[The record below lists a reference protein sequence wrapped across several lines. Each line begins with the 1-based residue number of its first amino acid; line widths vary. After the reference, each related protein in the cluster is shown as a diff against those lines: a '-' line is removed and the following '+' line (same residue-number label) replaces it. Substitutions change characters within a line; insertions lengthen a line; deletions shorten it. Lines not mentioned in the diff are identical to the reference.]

1 MKRRSETL
9 FDFSLVK
16 MYYHISPE
24 GAEHPIYDIPATG
37 FFDPATLQEAL
48 KRSGE
53 TVQAISNALPASF
66 IGTSLCKVSIV
77 QLLFASMYNRL
88 LDMYPDNM
96 NYQVE
101 MHDDHAHLGYK
112 IKELRSIPVPTEP
125 EERKAFL
132 LQHWAEYFTNFVTPA
147 IEAIA
152 EAGDLKPDAIW
163 QQFSGQL
170 KMTQDFVAAH
180 MQMPQ
185 LTEQFLADSKLL
197 AEFLDPALFNR
208 RRNPYYLANPRYVEN
223 PYNTEEKWLIPSSC
237 CMYDRRE
244 NGTKCYTCPRMTHDE
259 REARKCEILEE
270 AAVH

>member
-1 MKRRSETL
+1 M

-37 FFDPATLQEAL
+37 FFDPTTLQEAL
-48 KRSGE
+48 QRSGE

-77 QLLFASMYNRL
+77 QLLFASIHNQL
-88 LDMYPDNM
+88 IDMYPDNI

-101 MHDDHAHLGYK
+101 MHNDHAHLGYK
-112 IKELRSIPVPTEP
+112 INELRSIPVPTEP
-125 EERKAFL
+125 EARKAFL

-152 EAGDLKPDAIW
+152 AAGDLKPDAIW

-170 KMTQDFVAAH
+170 KMTQDFIEAH

-185 LTEQFLADSKLL
+185 LTEQFLADGKLL

-223 PYNTEEKWLIPSSC
+223 PYKPEEKWLIPSSC
-237 CMYDRRE
+237 CLYDRRE
-244 NGTKCYTCPRMTHDE
+244 NGTKCYTCPRMTNDE
-259 REARKCEILEE
+259 REARKCEILAE